1 MAEENEASQMSADK
15 ERKNAH
21 SLPQGSWES
30 TSLREGQVQIS
41 GRIWTVR
48 IISDKLVV
56 FRKIPG
62 LIQEPLVLFQK
73 NYLQL
78 LKIHVNKTQRVK
90 FVFVKIPE

>member
-1 MAEENEASQMSADK
+1 M
-15 ERKNAH
+15 H
-21 SLPQGSWES
+21 
-30 TSLREGQVQIS
+30 
-41 GRIWTVR
+41 

-62 LIQEPLVLFQK
+62 LIQELLVLFQK